1 MAINRNRELSQ
12 IASVVIVDDANKN
25 VGIAT
30 TATPK
35 VGIGKT
41 DPSYKLDV
49 VGAINSN
56 NDVKVNGV
64 SIQASALDDATA
76 LAIALGKNM
85 ANTFKLKTK
94 ANVGTATSDVYV
106 VPSATTTVVIGVTL
120 ANTSGSSIN
129 VGVGVT
135 RASSDDVK
143 LMKNV
148 PIPQGSSFEFMDGN
162 KVVLETT
169 DTLTVESD
177 VNNSL
182 DVALTIMEIT

>member
-1 MAINRNRELSQ
+1 
-12 IASVVIVDDANKN
+12 
-25 VGIAT
+25 
-30 TATPK
+30 
-35 VGIGKT
+35 
-41 DPSYKLDV
+41 
-49 VGAINSN
+49 
-56 NDVKVNGV
+56 
-64 SIQASALDDATA
+64 
-76 LAIALGKNM
+76 M

-94 ANVGTATSDVYV
+94 ANVGTSTSDVYV

-120 ANTSGSSIN
+120 ANTTGSSIN

-135 RASSDDVK
+135 RASTDNVN

-148 PIPQGSSFEFMDGN
+148 PIPQGSSFEFMAGN

-169 DTLTVESD
+169 DTLTAVSD

>member
-1 MAINRNRELSQ
+1 
-12 IASVVIVDDANKN
+12 
-25 VGIAT
+25 
-30 TATPK
+30 
-35 VGIGKT
+35 
-41 DPSYKLDV
+41 
-49 VGAINSN
+49 
-56 NDVKVNGV
+56 
-64 SIQASALDDATA
+64 
-76 LAIALGKNM
+76 M

-120 ANTSGSSIN
+120 ANTTGSSIN
-129 VGVGVT
+129 VGVGIT
-135 RASSDDVK
+135 RASTDDVN

-148 PIPQGSSFEFMDGN
+148 PIPQGSSFEFMAGN

-169 DTLTVESD
+169 DTLTAVSD

>member
-1 MAINRNRELSQ
+1 
-12 IASVVIVDDANKN
+12 
-25 VGIAT
+25 
-30 TATPK
+30 
-35 VGIGKT
+35 
-41 DPSYKLDV
+41 
-49 VGAINSN
+49 
-56 NDVKVNGV
+56 
-64 SIQASALDDATA
+64 
-76 LAIALGKNM
+76 M

-94 ANVGTATSDVYV
+94 ANVGVSTSDVYV

-120 ANTSGSSIN
+120 ANTTGSSIN

-148 PIPQGSSFEFMDGN
+148 PIPQGSSFEFMAGN

-169 DTLTVESD
+169 DTLTAESD
-177 VNNSL
+177 VSNSL

>member
-1 MAINRNRELSQ
+1 
-12 IASVVIVDDANKN
+12 
-25 VGIAT
+25 
-30 TATPK
+30 
-35 VGIGKT
+35 
-41 DPSYKLDV
+41 
-49 VGAINSN
+49 
-56 NDVKVNGV
+56 
-64 SIQASALDDATA
+64 
-76 LAIALGKNM
+76 M

-94 ANVGTATSDVYV
+94 ANVGVSTSNVYV

-135 RASSDDVK
+135 RASTDDVK

-148 PIPQGSSFEFMDGN
+148 PIPQGSSFEFMGGN
-162 KVVLETT
+162 KIVLETT
-169 DTLTVESD
+169 DTFTANSD

>member
-1 MAINRNRELSQ
+1 
-12 IASVVIVDDANKN
+12 
-25 VGIAT
+25 
-30 TATPK
+30 
-35 VGIGKT
+35 
-41 DPSYKLDV
+41 
-49 VGAINSN
+49 
-56 NDVKVNGV
+56 
-64 SIQASALDDATA
+64 
-76 LAIALGKNM
+76 M

-94 ANVGTATSDVYV
+94 ANVGVTTSNVYT

-129 VGVGVT
+129 VGVGIT
-135 RASSDDVK
+135 RASTDDIH

-148 PIPQGSSFEFMDGN
+148 PIPQGSSFEFMAGN

>member
-1 MAINRNRELSQ
+1 
-12 IASVVIVDDANKN
+12 
-25 VGIAT
+25 
-30 TATPK
+30 
-35 VGIGKT
+35 
-41 DPSYKLDV
+41 
-49 VGAINSN
+49 
-56 NDVKVNGV
+56 
-64 SIQASALDDATA
+64 
-76 LAIALGKNM
+76 M

-94 ANVGTATSDVYV
+94 ANVGVTTSNVYV

-135 RASSDDVK
+135 RASTDNVK

-148 PIPQGSSFEFMDGN
+148 PIPQGASFEFMAGN

-169 DTLTVESD
+169 DTLTAESD
-177 VNNSL
+177 VSNSL

>member
-1 MAINRNRELSQ
+1 
-12 IASVVIVDDANKN
+12 
-25 VGIAT
+25 
-30 TATPK
+30 
-35 VGIGKT
+35 
-41 DPSYKLDV
+41 
-49 VGAINSN
+49 
-56 NDVKVNGV
+56 
-64 SIQASALDDATA
+64 
-76 LAIALGKNM
+76 M

-94 ANVGTATSDVYV
+94 ANVGVSTSNDYV

-120 ANTSGSSIN
+120 ANTTGSSIN

-135 RASSDDVK
+135 RASTDDVN

-148 PIPQGSSFEFMDGN
+148 PIPQGSSFEFMAGN

-169 DTLTVESD
+169 DTLTAESD